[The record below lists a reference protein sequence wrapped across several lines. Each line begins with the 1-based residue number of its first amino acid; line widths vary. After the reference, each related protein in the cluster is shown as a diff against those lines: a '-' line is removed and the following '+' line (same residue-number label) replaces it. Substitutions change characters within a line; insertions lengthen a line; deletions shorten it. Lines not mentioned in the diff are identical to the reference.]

1 LAHLVQRGRLRTTL
15 AVISILLA
23 LLYTAGEFV
32 QPPPISPTNAAVL
45 VQQNLPLDIKWSSQI
60 FDETMGKLSALSR
73 QAAKKDDPAPRLII
87 WPESPGPFFVTDPK
101 FRAWMSTLAQ
111 DRDAFIIAG
120 SLGTPEGQMH
130 PEEIYNSAA
139 LVAPSGQFVSRYD
152 KLHLVPFG
160 EYVPFQKLLFFAKNL
175 TKEVGTFSAG
185 TDRKV
190 FAITQGEAK
199 GQGVAKGKI
208 GVFICYE
215 SVFPDEIREFAANG
229 AEVFV
234 NISNDGWFGD
244 TGAGRQHLNMARMRA
259 MENHRWLLRATNT
272 GITASID
279 PYGRIM
285 ADAERNKQTVLRAPY
300 SYISGTTFYTR
311 HGDWFAWACA
321 IISFVMVFSR
331 FNLRVGVIR

>member
-1 LAHLVQRGRLRTTL
+1 VNRAPSATTN
-15 AVISILLA
+15 
-23 LLYTAGEFV
+23 TA
-32 QPPPISPTNAAVL
+32 IL
-45 VQQNLPLDIKWSSQI
+45 VQQNLPLNITWSPQL
-60 FDETMGKLSALSR
+60 FDETMGKLSDLSR
-73 QAAKKDDPAPRLII
+73 QSAKKEDPAPRLII
-87 WPESPGPFFVTDPK
+87 WPESPGPFFVMDPK

-120 SLGTPEGQMH
+120 SLGTAEGTPH

-139 LVAPSGQFVSRYD
+139 LVAPSGQFVARYD

-160 EYVPFQKLLFFAKNL
+160 EYVPFQKLLFFARNL

-185 TDRKV
+185 SDRKV
-190 FAITQGEAK
+190 FSITQGDAK
-199 GQGVAKGKI
+199 RKI

-215 SVFPDEIREFAANG
+215 SVFPDEVREFAANG

-244 TGAGRQHLNMARMRA
+244 TGAPRQHLNLARMRA

-285 ADAERNKQTVLRAPY
+285 GDIDRNKQLAMRAPY
-300 SYISGTTFYTR
+300 AYLSETTFYTR

-321 IISFVMVFSR
+321 IISLVLIYAR
-331 FNLRVGVIR
+331 FNLRVGVMR